1 MPNEC
6 IARYLSKDGNH
17 QLYVVNATE
26 IMREISLIK
35 ELTPISFE
43 ALSNIIALS
52 LLRSN
57 NLKGAS
63 QTLTFQ
69 LDTVSDLKKVIAT
82 ANAKGEVKGYVAN
95 PSAIEKIGTS
105 MISCTADLGVR
116 APYHSTCMVEGVNLE
131 EKINSFFEQSDQTV
145 LKFSSFVDGKDKK
158 VIALLYHELPHQDE
172 VSTLFEIGK
181 AHKAL
186 KRIELDDVAAY
197 FYGEV
202 PYELV
207 SKEEVCFRCNCS
219 RERYIE
225 LFKLL
230 SDDEIMELSSKEEPT
245 VCTCGW
251 CGKEY
256 EFLPSEIKKI
266 LAKRG

>member
-26 IMREISLIK
+26 IMREISSIK
-35 ELTPISFE
+35 ELSPVSFE
-43 ALSNIIALS
+43 SLSNIIALS

-69 LDTVSDLKKVIAT
+69 LDTVSDIKKVIAT

-95 PSAIEKIGTS
+95 PNAIERLGTS

-116 APYHSTCMVEGVNLE
+116 APYHSTCMVEGLDLE

-145 LKFSSFVDGKDKK
+145 LKFSSFVESKNKT

-172 VSTLFEIGK
+172 VATLFEKEK
-181 AHKAL
+181 AHEAL
-186 KRIELDDVAAY
+186 QRIELDDVAAY
-197 FYGEV
+197 FYKDL

-207 SKEEVCFRCNCS
+207 SKEEVYFRCNCS
-219 RERYIE
+219 KERYIE

-230 SDDEIMELSSKEEPT
+230 SDDEIIELSNKEEPT

-256 EFLPSEIKKI
+256 EFLPSEIKEI